1 MPKAKPEIF
10 KTRKTNWRTFPPL
23 HSKVY
28 QPPTPRTVA
37 KMIERAKI
45 ISRHLDEVKP
55 LYQELDEI
63 TLALANVRNTL
74 HPKHGVVIVDNFK
87 EKNTRFK
94 TVGIR
99 RFEIK
104 WTVR

>member
-10 KTRKTNWRTFPPL
+10 KTRKTNGRSFPPL
-23 HSKVY
+23 QSKVY
-28 QPPTPRTVA
+28 QAPTPKTVS
-37 KMIERAKI
+37 KMVERARAI
-45 ISRHLDEVKP
+45 TRQLDEVKP

-63 TLALANVRNTL
+63 TLALTNVRHAL
-74 HPKHGVVIVDNFK
+74 HPKHGIVIVDNFK
-87 EKNTRFK
+87 ERNTQFK

-104 WTVR
+104 WTAR